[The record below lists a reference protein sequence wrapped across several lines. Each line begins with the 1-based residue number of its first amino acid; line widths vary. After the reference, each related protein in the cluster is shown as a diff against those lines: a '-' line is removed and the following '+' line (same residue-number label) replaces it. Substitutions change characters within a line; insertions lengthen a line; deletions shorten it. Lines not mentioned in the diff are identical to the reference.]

1 MNILFLCSNDLV
13 ARTFKTLDF
22 YRQHQNDITPAG
34 LAFFQSDWD
43 ASVKDVFHQL
53 FDIKEPIF
61 EYDFPQPY
69 RRDER
74 YFPLR
79 QAFNLYLDRYRDQK
93 QINKEFLVRKL
104 NKTHPFD
111 GPEPPL
117 RFPNA
122 HPLKDIPSWLINEKK
137 KARLGWG
144 QINQIQ

>member
-1 MNILFLCSNDLV
+1 MHRFLFCSNDLD

-22 YRQHQNDITPAG
+22 YRKHQDNITPAG

-43 ASVKDVFHQL
+43 ESVRDVFHNVL
-53 FDIKEPIF
+53 EMSEPIY
-61 EYDFPQPY
+61 EYDFPAPY
-69 RRDER
+69 LRSER

-79 QAFNLYLDRYRDQK
+79 QAFNLYLDRYRDPK

-104 NKTHPFD
+104 KKTHPYD

-137 KARLGWG
+137 KTRLGWG
-144 QINQIQ
+144 LVNEIK